1 MSVCFVVVP
10 VIVVPAVATAWPV
23 ISAAVIAAG
32 ASMGYRAVTRAERGL
47 ENQNKSMAF
56 QNDVQ
61 MTMLESEVVAAAF
74 SRGESF
80 SLERDGIIATFRIDG
95 RGACQ
100 VHLSGENKSNAEL
113 EKAGIALMDRVRQQY
128 AYAKVMQEME
138 TRGFQVTSQEVE
150 ENNSIRIRVRRQ

>member
-10 VIVVPAVATAWPV
+10 VVVGAWPV
-23 ISAAVIAAG
+23 ISAAVVAAG
-32 ASMGYRAVTRAERGL
+32 ASMGYRAVTLAEREL
-47 ENQNKSMAF
+47 ENIGKNSNF
-56 QNDVQ
+56 QSDVQ
-61 MTMLESEVVAAAF
+61 MTMPDSEVVAAAF

-80 SLERDGIIATFRIDG
+80 SLERDGIVATFRIDG

-100 VHLSGENKSNAEL
+100 VHLSGENKSHAEL
-113 EKAGIALMDRVRQQY
+113 EQAGTELMDRVRQQY

>member
-10 VIVVPAVATAWPV
+10 VVIGAWPV
-23 ISAAVIAAG
+23 ISAAVVAAG
-32 ASMGYRAVTRAERGL
+32 ATMGYRAVTMAERGL
-47 ENQNKSMAF
+47 ESESRNSSF

-61 MTMLESEVVAAAF
+61 MVMPNSEVVAAAF
-74 SRGESF
+74 SRGEAF

-113 EKAGIALMDRVRQQY
+113 ETAGEELMDRVRQQY

-138 TRGFQVTSQEVE
+138 TRGFQVTQQEVE
-150 ENNSIRIRVRRQ
+150 ENNTIRIRVRRQ

>member
-10 VIVVPAVATAWPV
+10 VVVGAWPM
-23 ISAAVIAAG
+23 ISAAVVAAG
-32 ASMGYRAVTRAERGL
+32 ASMGYRAVTLAEREL
-47 ENQNKSMAF
+47 ENYSKNLSF
-56 QNDVQ
+56 QSDVQ
-61 MTMLESEVVAAAF
+61 MTMPDSEVVAAAF

-80 SLERDGIIATFRIDG
+80 SLERDGITATFRIDG

-100 VHLSGENKSNAEL
+100 VHLSGENKSHAEL
-113 EKAGIALMDRVRQQY
+113 EKAGSELMDRVRQQY

-138 TRGFQVTSQEVE
+138 TRGFQVMQQEVE